1 MAFFGEI
8 GYLFNVVI
16 TDPIFNAL
24 MLLYRLFGDF
34 GLSIVVLTLLIKLV
48 LFPLTLR
55 QLKSSKAM
63 QALQP
68 QMQEI
73 RRKYAKDQQAQMVAM
88 QALQKEYGINPLAG
102 CLPMLIQLPVL
113 YGMFFAFN
121 SVLRSNPEKLVN
133 TVNASLYPFIAH
145 FPKNGVNVNLNW
157 FTWLS
162 PAWHISL
169 AQPDPT
175 FILPIIAA
183 VATFVQMRMSLPKTV
198 PTGNN
203 AKSVQPDPTT
213 STMKTMQYIMPLVTL
228 YFGATFPAGLALYW
242 TVSAVFQAV
251 QQYFVTGWGSLLV
264 TPNLVSKKESDGAK
278 TSASSNGTIASRKES
293 VEKPPVEDDED
304 DKNDMA
310 TAASGPV
317 GSKLRPTNGSR
328 PSSNGGSSSQSG
340 TRRPRSGSAS
350 ARRRNTQRSRR

>member
-1 MAFFGEI
+1 
-8 GYLFNVVI
+8 
-16 TDPIFNAL
+16 

-145 FPKNGVNVNLNW
+145 F
-157 FTWLS
+157 
-162 PAWHISL
+162 
-169 AQPDPT
+169 
-175 FILPIIAA
+175 
-183 VATFVQMRMSLPKTV
+183 
-198 PTGNN
+198 
-203 AKSVQPDPTT
+203 
-213 STMKTMQYIMPLVTL
+213 
-228 YFGATFPAGLALYW
+228 
-242 TVSAVFQAV
+242 
-251 QQYFVTGWGSLLV
+251 
-264 TPNLVSKKESDGAK
+264 
-278 TSASSNGTIASRKES
+278 
-293 VEKPPVEDDED
+293 
-304 DKNDMA
+304 
-310 TAASGPV
+310 
-317 GSKLRPTNGSR
+317 
-328 PSSNGGSSSQSG
+328 
-340 TRRPRSGSAS
+340 
-350 ARRRNTQRSRR
+350 